1 MRMERWWLR
10 VRLSMRSLLRS
21 GRVEEEMDEELR
33 FHLENKIEEGLA
45 QGLSPEE
52 ARYSALRAMGGVE
65 QRKEQM
71 RDARGL
77 RWLTD
82 FFADVRYA
90 IRSLRQAPGLT
101 CFVVLT
107 IALGIG
113 MCSAGFSGIDA
124 LVFKPYPVPRSD
136 DVVSLVSTTQDNRFG
151 PFSYREYLDIRE
163 HTKSY
168 DGVIASTLLSLVG
181 FSAEPSATPLAR
193 AGMMVSGNYFR
204 VLGVEPQIGRGFRD
218 SEDEVPGRDAVV
230 ILAHDFWRR
239 EFAQDPSV
247 VGRTIRLNGRDFTVI
262 GIAPES
268 FPGLQIFLRP
278 DLYIPLAMA
287 RLFSADPRKEF
298 FVDRDDRE
306 LYVKG
311 RLKRGTTQQEAQNEL
326 SLLAQGFEREYP
338 QTNRDRGGEVNTRLQ
353 MRTRADDVNW
363 KFMVISNILTLSV
376 LLVACTNVAGIL
388 LSRARA
394 RRREIA
400 VRLALGAGRLRLVRL
415 LLTESFVL
423 ACLGGLGGIV
433 LGDTIITWFARFS
446 LPSEFPTT
454 SPFEMN
460 TRVMTIALVLSV
472 SSALLCG
479 LTPALQSMRTNLVY
493 GLKAGDA
500 EEPGRRR
507 LWGRNALVVAQVSM
521 SLMLLAAAFLM
532 YRGFQHTASEG
543 IEFLKERMLLARFD
557 PRLMQY
563 DTARTSRFYD
573 QLVESAREMPGVVS
587 AALTENPPL
596 TLNAFDV
603 LTFVPDGVPMPRDR
617 ENFSS
622 LMDAIDEGFFATMR
636 IPILRGRDFLPTDS
650 ADAPRVAIVNEQFA
664 KHYWPG
670 EEAVGKQLRLE
681 NATGARVEVVG
692 VARTV
697 KYQSNAEKPTDF
709 VYLPAAQHPLPRM
722 VLLLRTSGDPLQLV
736 PPLKEVVRK
745 LDANMPVLTTRSY
758 ESLYRYH
765 VVEGPGVAIR
775 LVTSM
780 GAIGLLL
787 TVAGLYGLIAYNV
800 SRRTREIGI
809 RMALG
814 ANPRDVLRLV
824 MRKGLVLVGTGTVIG
839 LAMGFAVEKLMNSVL
854 FHLGGVDLTV
864 FAVVVPAM
872 LLATMAAAYV
882 PARRASRIEPT
893 EALRCE

>member
-1 MRMERWWLR
+1 MRMERWWLTT
-10 VRLSMRSLLRS
+10 RLRLRSLLRS
-21 GRVEEEMDEELR
+21 RRVEDEMDEELR

-52 ARYSALRAMGGVE
+52 ARYSALRAMDGLE
-65 QRKEQM
+65 RHKEEM
-71 RDARGL
+71 RDARGV

-82 FFADVRYA
+82 FVADVRYA

-101 CFVVLT
+101 SFVVLT

-113 MCSAGFSGIDA
+113 MSAAGFSGIDA
-124 LVFKPYPVPRSD
+124 LVFKPYPVPRPD

-168 DGVIASTLLSLVG
+168 DGVIASTVLSLVG
-181 FSAEPSATPLAR
+181 FSADPSATPIAR

-204 VLGVEPQIGRGFRD
+204 VLGVEPRLGRGFRD
-218 SEDEVPGRDAVV
+218 NEDEVPGRDAVV
-230 ILAHDFWRR
+230 VLAHDFWKR
-239 EFAQDPSV
+239 EFAEDPTV
-247 VGRTIRLNGRDFTVI
+247 VGRSIRLNGRDFTVI
-262 GIAPES
+262 GVAPES
-268 FPGLQIFLRP
+268 FPGMQIFLRP
-278 DLYIPLAMA
+278 DLYTPLAMA
-287 RLFSADPRKEF
+287 RLFSADPQKDF
-298 FVDRDDRE
+298 FLDRDDRE
-306 LYVKG
+306 LYVKA
-311 RLKRGTTQQEAQNEL
+311 RLKRETTQQDAQSEL
-326 SLLAQGFEREYP
+326 WVLAHNFEREYP
-338 QTNRDRGGEVNTRLQ
+338 QTNRDRGAEVNTRLQ

-400 VRLALGAGRLRLVRL
+400 VRLALGAGRFRLVRL
-415 LLTESFVL
+415 LLTESLVL

-433 LGDTIITWFARFS
+433 IGDTVITWFAKFS

-454 SPFEMN
+454 SPFAMDV
-460 TRVMTIALVLSV
+460 RVMTIALVLSV
-472 SSALLCG
+472 SSALFCG
-479 LTPALQSMRTNLVY
+479 LTPALQSTRTNLVT

-507 LWGRNALVVAQVSM
+507 LWGRNALVVAQVST

-532 YRGFQHTASEG
+532 YRGFQQTASEG
-543 IEFLKERMLLARFD
+543 IEFLRERLLLARFD

-563 DTARTSRFYD
+563 DAAQTSRFYD
-573 QLVESAREMPGVVS
+573 QLVERARAMPGVVS

-596 TLNAFDV
+596 ILNAFDV
-603 LTFVPDGVPMPRDR
+603 LAFVPDGVQMPRDR

-622 LMDAIDEGFFATMR
+622 LMDAIDEGFFETMG
-636 IPILRGRDFLPTDS
+636 IPILRGRPFQPTDT
-650 ADAPRVAIVNEQFA
+650 ADSPHVAIVNEQFA

-670 EEAVGKQLRLE
+670 EEAIGKHLRLE

-697 KYQSNAEKPTDF
+697 KYQSNAERPTDF
-709 VYLPAAQHPLPRM
+709 VYLPLAQHPLPRM
-722 VLLLRTSGDPLQLV
+722 ILLLRSSGDSLQLV

-745 LDANMPVLTTRSY
+745 LDANMPVLTTRTY
-758 ESLYRYH
+758 EDLYRYH

-775 LVTSM
+775 LVSAL
-780 GAIGLLL
+780 GVIGLLL
-787 TVAGLYGLIAYNV
+787 AVAGLYGLIAYNV

-814 ANPRDVLRLV
+814 AEPREVLRLV
-824 MRKGLVLVGTGTVIG
+824 MRKGLMLVGTGTAIG

-882 PARRASRIEPT
+882 PARRAARIEPT